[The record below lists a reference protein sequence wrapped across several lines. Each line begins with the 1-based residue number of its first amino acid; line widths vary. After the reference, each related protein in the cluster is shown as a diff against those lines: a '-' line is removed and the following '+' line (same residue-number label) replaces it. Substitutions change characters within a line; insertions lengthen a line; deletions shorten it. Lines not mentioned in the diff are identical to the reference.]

1 MCERCVAG
9 FVGADEAA
17 TCELKHAIAKAAAR
31 QEDALRM
38 TLGQDE
44 AEDLI
49 DLAARGPITRATAG
63 SLHQPT
69 RASAGPQRARVQAAP
84 CVGTMSATM

>member
-31 QEDALRM
+31 QEDALRK

-69 RASAGPQRARVQAAP
+69 RASAGPRRAAP
-84 CVGTMSATM
+84 CVATMSATM